1 MFDPN
6 LLENVRYVIDS
17 KGKKAAVQ
25 VDVKAWDALLA
36 YLEDLEDQALVKDKL
51 AQLRKGPQASGAVIW
66 DDVSPEWYLLSSQG
80 LENAYGED
88 EPEYSVFPA
97 AD

>member
-66 DDVSPEWYLLSSQG
+66 DDVSPEW
-80 LENAYGED
+80 
-88 EPEYSVFPA
+88 
-97 AD
+97 

>member
-17 KGKKAAVQ
+17 KGKKSAVQ

-36 YLEDLEDQALVKDKL
+36 YLEDLEDQALIKDKL
-51 AQLRKGPQASGAVIW
+51 IRLSKGPHVSGAVPW
-66 DDVSPEWYLLSSQG
+66 DDVSQEW
-80 LENAYGED
+80 
-88 EPEYSVFPA
+88 
-97 AD
+97 